1 MRRFLITLLLALPFA
16 LCSAQKTANV
26 SVEQAVEMIA
36 KTKKL
41 QIVDVRTPAEFKT
54 GHIKGAVNIDF
65 RDAEFEKKIKKQLKR
80 KRPVLLY
87 CRSGRRSLNAMNK
100 MSTLKFKEVYNLEG
114 GVIVWGK
121 TQALEK

>member
-65 RDAEFEKKIKKQLKR
+65 RDAEFDKKIKKLLKR

>member
-121 TQALEK
+121 TQSLEK

>member
-1 MRRFLITLLLALPFA
+1 MLPFA
-16 LCSAQKTANV
+16 LCSAQKTTNV

>member
-65 RDAEFEKKIKKQLKR
+65 RDAEFEKKIKKLLKR

>member
-16 LCSAQKTANV
+16 FCSAQKTANV

-65 RDAEFEKKIKKQLKR
+65 RDAEFDKKIKKQLKR

>member
-1 MRRFLITLLLALPFA
+1 MRRVLITLLLALPFA

-100 MSTLKFKEVYNLEG
+100 MATLKFKEVYNMEG
-114 GVIVWGK
+114 GIIVWGK

>member
-65 RDAEFEKKIKKQLKR
+65 RNAEFEKKIKKQLKR

>member
-26 SVEQAVEMIA
+26 NVEQAVEMIA

>member
-1 MRRFLITLLLALPFA
+1 MKRFLITLLLALPFA

-100 MSTLKFKEVYNLEG
+100 MSTLKFKEVYNMEG
-114 GVIVWGK
+114 GIIVWGK
-121 TQALEK
+121 TQAVEK

>member
-1 MRRFLITLLLALPFA
+1 MKRFLITLLLALPFA